1 VDRLTLDY
9 THVLEAAVGPDHGL
23 TANDLGGISAQAEAG
38 MKAVQARRSKD
49 LRWMDLPHQD
59 AVQQDVL
66 DYAASMQPLFA
77 SGQLENVV
85 VLGIGGS
92 ALGNRA
98 LHAALSSPF
107 HDISPPA
114 GLPRLFVL
122 DNVDPDLVGEFL
134 DTVDVSKCLFNV
146 ISKSGSTAET
156 MSQFLVLRKRL
167 IDAVGEEEHT
177 RHIVVTTDAEKGVL
191 RPIVDA
197 EGYASFIVPDG
208 VGGRF
213 SVLSPVGL
221 VSSALV
227 GIDIAGLLA
236 GAAAMDERCRDAA
249 FAENP
254 ALVYAA
260 IQALMQQKKGKPM
273 AVTFAYSQ
281 RLASLSDWYAQL
293 LAESIGKRKSRSG
306 ADVFAGPTPISAV
319 GVTDQ
324 HSQSQLYMEGPFD
337 KWFTLL
343 SVERADHTVVIP
355 KQYADHDALSYL
367 GGRTMNELFAA
378 EREGTRIALTDAGRP
393 SCTIQFPSVTAHA
406 VGQYL
411 YLMELSVAVM
421 GELYDVDAFD
431 QPGVEAGKVA
441 AYALMGRAGFEERR
455 AEIEAASATETRTV

>member
-1 VDRLTLDY
+1 MDRLTLDY
-9 THVLEAAVGPDHGL
+9 THVLDAAVGPDHGL
-23 TANDLGGISAQAEAG
+23 TAQELGGIAPKAEAALR
-38 MKAVQARRSKD
+38 AVQARRTED
-49 LRWMDLPHQD
+49 LRWLDLPHQAD
-59 AVQQDVL
+59 VQQDVL
-66 DYAASMQPLFA
+66 DYASSMQPLFA
-77 SGQLENVV
+77 SGQLKNVV

-107 HDISPPA
+107 HDIEPPE

-156 MSQFLVLRKRL
+156 MSQFLLLRQKL
-167 IDAVGEEEHT
+167 IDAVGEEAHA

-191 RPIVDA
+191 RPIVNA

-227 GIDIAGLLA
+227 GIDVPGLLA
-236 GAAAMDERCRDAA
+236 GAAAMDERCKDAP

-260 IQALMQQKKGKPM
+260 IQTLMQNEKGKPM
-273 AVTFAYSQ
+273 AVTFSYSQ

-293 LAESIGKRKSRSG
+293 LAESIGKRKSKGG
-306 ADVFAGPTPISAV
+306 ADVFVGPTPVSAV

-324 HSQSQLYMEGPFD
+324 HSQSQLYVEGPFD

-343 SVERADHTVVIP
+343 AVERADHVVTIP

-393 SCTIQFPSVTAHA
+393 CCSIQFPCVTAHT

-411 YLMELSVAVM
+411 YMMELAVAVM

-431 QPGVEAGKVA
+431 QPGVEAAKVA
-441 AYALMGRAGFEERR
+441 TYALMGRAGFEERR
-455 AEIEAASATETRTV
+455 SEIEAAKSKDPKVV

>member
-1 VDRLTLDY
+1 MDRLTLDY

>member
-1 VDRLTLDY
+1 MDRLTLDY

-23 TANDLGGISAQAEAG
+23 TANDLEGISAQAEAG